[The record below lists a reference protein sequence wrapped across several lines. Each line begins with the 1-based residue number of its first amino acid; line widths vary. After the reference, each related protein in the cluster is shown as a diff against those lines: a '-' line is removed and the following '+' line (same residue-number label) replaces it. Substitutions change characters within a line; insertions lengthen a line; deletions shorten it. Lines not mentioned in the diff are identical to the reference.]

1 MIKAKKGKVVC
12 KGVMSD
18 CLTEY
23 TFITRAIIEIL
34 EEDGC
39 PRELAV
45 EAVSEAHRV
54 GTMTRQELD
63 AEIKAKAAK
72 VMMDIA
78 TRMCGNSEE
87 GGEENE

>member
-12 KGVMSD
+12 KGCMSD

-23 TFITRAIIEIL
+23 MFITRAIIEIL

-39 PRELAV
+39 PRERAV
-45 EAVSEAHRV
+45 KAVAEAHRV
-54 GTMTRQELD
+54 GTLTKQEIDEEL
-63 AEIKAKAAK
+63 KAKVAK
-72 VMMDIA
+72 NMMDIA

-87 GGEENE
+87 GGADNE